1 MKTLVLLVIA
11 SGFASAALAQSIP
24 VLPKEWKGTM
34 TATSMGATN
43 HHNPNHHTL
52 VGKDKAPTGWNVHE
66 EARTLTITR
75 QEGRHLEAT
84 LKSPRGHGIQWVG
97 TLSKDGKQIQ
107 VATKGG
113 SLLFSLTGDSLSAC
127 GTGRGSD
134 GGFEHWLNSFNA
146 ACFDFV
152 AAK

>member
-1 MKTLVLLVIA
+1 VKTLVLLVIA
-11 SGFASAALAQSIP
+11 LSFASAALAQSIP

-43 HHNPNHHTL
+43 NHNPNHHTL
-52 VGKDKAPTGWNVHE
+52 VGKDKAPTGWNVYE
-66 EARTLTITR
+66 EVRTLTITR
-75 QEGRHLEAT
+75 QEGRHLEAIM
-84 LKSPRGHGIQWVG
+84 KSPRGHEKQLIG

-107 VATKGG
+107 ITSKHGAILV
-113 SLLFSLTGDSLSAC
+113 SLSGDTLSGC

-134 GGFEHWLNSFNA
+134 GSFEHWLNSFSASCLNL
-146 ACFDFV
+146 V